1 MPGSRTGVP
10 QPPTFIA
17 ADTRI
22 PFPVSDQPLSCC
34 TDPALFAIE
43 DVSTT
48 DDPRAREKATTEA
61 KQACSGCPVAAEC
74 LKWAL
79 ANPDLTQ
86 TGVWAATTK
95 RDRTRLRKQLTARLG
110 DNWVGTVADQD
121 RRRRE
126 QRRTTRTAPPTVR
139 DQALARLEL
148 ELVPTR
154 PEPYNPWK
162 QPITPQQAAS
172 NRRVLEL
179 ALTGKAA

>member
-1 MPGSRTGVP
+1 MPGSRTGTATLVP
-10 QPPTFIA
+10 

-22 PFPVSDQPLSCC
+22 PFPVSEQPLACR
-34 TDPALFAIE
+34 TNPALFAIE
-43 DVSTT
+43 DVSTA

-61 KQACSGCPVAAEC
+61 KQACSTCPVVTEC

-79 ANPDLTQ
+79 ANPDLTP

-95 RDRTRLRKQLTARLG
+95 RDRTRLRKQLVARLG
-110 DNWVGTVADQD
+110 ADWPGVVAEQE

-126 QRRTTRTAPPTVR
+126 RDRTVRTAPPTVR
-139 DQALARLEL
+139 DRAFARLEL

-154 PEPYNPWK
+154 PEPYDRWK
-162 QPITPQQAAS
+162 QPITPQQAAT

>member
-1 MPGSRTGVP
+1 MPGSRTGTATLVP
-10 QPPTFIA
+10 
-17 ADTRI
+17 ADPRI
-22 PFPVSDQPLSCC
+22 PFPVSDQPLACR
-34 TDPALFAIE
+34 TNPAQFAIE

-48 DDPRAREKATTEA
+48 DDPRAREKATAQA
-61 KQACSGCPVAAEC
+61 KQACSTCPIVTEC

-79 ANPDLTQ
+79 AHPDLTP

-110 DNWVGTVADQD
+110 NDWARVVADQD

-126 QRRTTRTAPPTVR
+126 QRHTARTAPPTVR

-148 ELVPTR
+148 ELIPTR
-154 PEPYNPWK
+154 PEPYSRWK
-162 QPITPQQAAS
+162 QPITPQQAAA

-179 ALTGKAA
+179 ALTSKAA

>member
-10 QPPTFIA
+10 QPPSFIP

-22 PFPVSDQPLSCC
+22 PFPVSEQPLSCR
-34 TDPALFAIE
+34 TDPALLAIE
-43 DVSTT
+43 DVSTA
-48 DDPRAREKATTEA
+48 DDPRAREKATAQA
-61 KQACSGCPVAAEC
+61 KQTCSGCPVVTGC

-95 RDRTRLRKQLTARLG
+95 RDRTRLRKQLTVRHG
-110 DNWVGTVADQD
+110 DDWVGVVAEQD

-126 QRRTTRTAPPTVR
+126 QRYTMRTAPPTVR

-148 ELVPTR
+148 EFVPAR

-162 QPITPQQAAS
+162 QPITPQQAAA

-179 ALTGKAA
+179 RAVP

>member
-1 MPGSRTGVP
+1 MPGSRPGTATLVP
-10 QPPTFIA
+10 

-22 PFPVSDQPLSCC
+22 PFPDSEQPLACR
-34 TDPALFAIE
+34 TDPALFATE
-43 DVSTT
+43 DVRTT
-48 DDPRAREKATTEA
+48 DDPRAREKATAQA
-61 KQACSGCPVAAEC
+61 KKACSTCPVAAEC

-79 ANPDLTQ
+79 ANPDLTPS
-86 TGVWAATTK
+86 GVWAATTK
-95 RDRTRLRKQLTARLG
+95 RDRTRLRKQLVARLG
-110 DNWVGTVADQD
+110 DDWVGVVADQD

-126 QRRTTRTAPPTVR
+126 QREVRTAPPTVR

-148 ELVPTR
+148 ELIHTR

-162 QPITPQQAAS
+162 QPITPQQAAA

>member
-1 MPGSRTGVP
+1 MPGFRPGTATLVP
-10 QPPTFIA
+10 

-22 PFPVSDQPLSCC
+22 SFPVSAQPLACR

-43 DVSTT
+43 DVSTA

-61 KQACSGCPVAAEC
+61 KKACSGCPVAAEC

-79 ANPDLTQ
+79 ANPDLTSA
-86 TGVWAATTK
+86 GVWAATTK
-95 RDRTRLRKQLTARLG
+95 RDRKRLRKQLVARLG
-110 DNWVGTVADQD
+110 DDWPGVVAERE

-126 QRRTTRTAPPTVR
+126 QRRTARTAPPTVR

-162 QPITPQQAAS
+162 QPITPQQAAT

>member
-1 MPGSRTGVP
+1 MPGSRPGTATLVP
-10 QPPTFIA
+10 
-17 ADTRI
+17 ADTRFT
-22 PFPVSDQPLSCC
+22 FPDSDRPLACR

-48 DDPRAREKATTEA
+48 DDPRAREKATAQA
-61 KQACSGCPVAAEC
+61 KKACAGCPVAAEC

-79 ANPDLTQ
+79 ANPDMTP

-95 RDRTRLRKQLTARLG
+95 RDRTRLGKQLVARLG
-110 DNWVGTVADQD
+110 DDWPGVVAEQD

-126 QRRTTRTAPPTVR
+126 QQRAARTAPPTVR
-139 DQALARLEL
+139 NQALARLEL

-172 NRRVLEL
+172 DRRVLEL

>member
-1 MPGSRTGVP
+1 MPGSRTGTATFVP
-10 QPPTFIA
+10 

-22 PFPVSDQPLSCC
+22 PFPVSDQPLACRTNPS
-34 TDPALFAIE
+34 LFSIE

-48 DDPRAREKATTEA
+48 DDPRAREKATAQA
-61 KQACSGCPVAAEC
+61 KQACSGCPVVTEC

-79 ANPDLTQ
+79 ANPDLTP

-95 RDRTRLRKQLTARLG
+95 RDRKRLRKQLVTRLG
-110 DNWVGTVADQD
+110 DDWAGVVANQD

-126 QRRTTRTAPPTVR
+126 QRRTARIAPPTVR

>member
-1 MPGSRTGVP
+1 MPGSRPGATTLVP
-10 QPPTFIA
+10 

-22 PFPVSDQPLSCC
+22 PFPDADRPLACR

-43 DVSTT
+43 DISTT
-48 DDPRAREKATTEA
+48 DDPRAREKATAQA
-61 KQACSGCPVAAEC
+61 KQACSTCPVAAEC

-95 RDRTRLRKQLTARLG
+95 RDRTRLRKQLVARLG
-110 DNWVGTVADQD
+110 DDWPGAVAYKD

-126 QRRTTRTAPPTVR
+126 QQRTARIAPPTVR

-154 PEPYNPWK
+154 PEPYDRWK
-162 QPITPQQAAS
+162 QPITPQQAAA
-172 NRRVLEL
+172 NRRVLER